1 MANRTTT
8 TTTTTTPS
16 ANVIATTTT
25 ITNRP
30 HTLVLLTQPYPVPLF
45 QDGGGVS
52 GAASLILQ
60 PVLQYGKSG
69 CVHNPLMYD
78 DLVPYLLSRDG
89 QRPRLLRRHGNT
101 RDYHSKPPSNPT
113 RGYHR
118 KTRATPR
125 HITRRTFVHPT
136 PSSHATPRKITYK
149 SALSPIHPAAGTA
162 QRRRGGRGHHV
173 AYRHH
178 RRDLDGN
185 T

>member
-16 ANVIATTTT
+16 AIASATTTT

-30 HTLVLLTQPYPVPLF
+30 HTLVLLTPPYPVSLF

-78 DLVPYLLSRDG
+78 DWYLLSRHG
-89 QRPRLLRRHGNT
+89 KRPRLLRRHGNT
-101 RDYHSKPPSNPT
+101 RNYHFKPPRNPT

-118 KTRATPR
+118 NPRTTPR
-125 HITRRTFVHPT
+125 HSMRRTFVHPT
-136 PSSHATPRKITYK
+136 PATPRKVTYK
-149 SALSPIHPAAGTA
+149 SALSPIHHTCSWDRSEKA
-162 QRRRGGRGHHV
+162 RRSWAPCGLPTPPTRPGR
-173 AYRHH
+173 
-178 RRDLDGN
+178 
-185 T
+185 

>member
-1 MANRTTT
+1 VANRTTT

-16 ANVIATTTT
+16 AIASATTTT

-30 HTLVLLTQPYPVPLF
+30 HTLVLLTPPYPVSLF

-78 DLVPYLLSRDG
+78 DWYLTSYLVTGSGRAYCGDTVTLE
-89 QRPRLLRRHGNT
+89 T
-101 RDYHSKPPSNPT
+101 TISN
-113 RGYHR
+113 R
-118 KTRATPR
+118 RATPR
-125 HITRRTFVHPT
+125 EATTATHVP
-136 PSSHATPRKITYK
+136 PHATACGARSFIPRPLLHAK
-149 SALSPIHPAAGTA
+149 SLTNPPSPLSTTRAAGTA